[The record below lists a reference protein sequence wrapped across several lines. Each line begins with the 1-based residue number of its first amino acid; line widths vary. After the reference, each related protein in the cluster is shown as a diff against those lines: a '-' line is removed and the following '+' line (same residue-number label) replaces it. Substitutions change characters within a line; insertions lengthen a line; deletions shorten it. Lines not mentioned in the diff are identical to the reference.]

1 MGLRSLQR
9 VSTALVFVIAG
20 SIAVVTTG
28 QAAPNKQIPP
38 PPQYYV
44 LDEPHLLDQQ
54 ATRSLEALLIEHDR
68 ATGEQIVVAI
78 FNSLDGEDLN
88 DFTNRVFQKWE
99 IGQREKDNGVLLAI
113 FNQDHKAR
121 IEVGYGL
128 EPQLTDVKS
137 SRILRDFLI
146 PGMQSGQPAEA
157 VTQSALQILQTIDS
171 PLVQNGRAQRILR
184 SGGML
189 KQNISSSQP
198 LSVMKG
204 GWIVWLFLGLILMT
218 IVSHII
224 SSAEATFTRAGW
236 YRPRPWRRRWW
247 DDDDMNG
254 PRSGGGFFGG
264 WGGGGGGGW
273 GGGNGGGFSG
283 GGGSSGGGGASA
295 GW

>member
-1 MGLRSLQR
+1 MTLRGLRGIGVALCFAITG
-9 VSTALVFVIAG
+9 VTAGHA
-20 SIAVVTTG
+20 
-28 QAAPNKQIPP
+28 AAPNKQIPP
-38 PPQYYV
+38 PPTYYV

-54 ATRSLEALLIEHDR
+54 ATRALQALLIEHDR
-68 ATGEQIVVAI
+68 TTGEQIVVAI
-78 FNSLDGEDLN
+78 FNSLEGEDLN

-128 EPQLTDVKS
+128 EPLLTDVKS
-137 SRILRDFLI
+137 SRILRDYLI
-146 PGMQSGQPAEA
+146 PGMKAGQPAEA

-171 PLVQNGRAQRILR
+171 PLVQNGRAQQILR

-189 KQNISSSQP
+189 RKNINSAEP
-198 LSVMKG
+198 MKG
-204 GWIVWLFLGLILMT
+204 GWAVWLFLGLVLMV
-218 IVSHII
+218 IVSHTI

-247 DDDDMNG
+247 DDDGG
-254 PRSGGGFFGG
+254 PRSGGGGFFGG
-264 WGGGGGGGW
+264 WGGGGGGWGS
-273 GGGNGGGFSG
+273 GGGDGGFSG
-283 GGGSSGGGGASA
+283 GGGRSGGGGASA

>member
-1 MGLRSLQR
+1 MGLRGLKGIGAAI
-9 VSTALVFVIAG
+9 ALVVA
-20 SIAVVTTG
+20 SATTG
-28 QAAPNKQIPP
+28 LASPNKQIPP
-38 PPQYYV
+38 PPTYYV
-44 LDEPHLLDQQ
+44 LDEPHLLNQQ
-54 ATRSLEALLIEHDR
+54 ATRALQALLIEHDR

-99 IGQREKDNGVLLAI
+99 IGQREQDNGVLLAI

-128 EPQLTDVKS
+128 EPKLTDVKS
-137 SRILRDFLI
+137 SRILRDYLI
-146 PGMQSGQPAEA
+146 PGMKAGQPAEA
-157 VTQSALQILQTIDS
+157 VTQSALQILQTLES
-171 PLVQNGRAQRILR
+171 PLVQNGRAQQILR
-184 SGGML
+184 SGGVL
-189 KQNISSSQP
+189 RQNINSSQP

-204 GWIVWLFLGLILMT
+204 GWIVWLFLGLVLMT

-247 DDDDMNG
+247 DDDDYGG
-254 PRSGGGFFGG
+254 PRSGGGGFFGG
-264 WGGGGGGGW
+264 WGGGGGGW
-273 GGGNGGGFSG
+273 GSG
-283 GGGSSGGGGASA
+283 GGGGYSGGGGRSGGGGASA